1 MTDIVFQNAGVGIGV
16 FLGVFITLALR
27 KRAGNGQGLVG
38 GSALATALVA
48 AFFAMAALTVVRGIM
63 ASFGA

>member
-1 MTDIVFQNAGVGIGV
+1 MTDIVLQNAGVGIGV

-48 AFFAMAALTVVRGIM
+48 AFFAMAVLTVVRGIM
-63 ASFGA
+63 VSFGA